1 MMDNRSGELVARK
14 VCAASHPLARV
25 TQGCLHARTRR
36 PHRPPR
42 PPWVSLPSHSLT
54 HSLLRPSEAPA
65 LRSRPLPSLA
75 FSRCRCL
82 LSSEL
87 DWSVSL
93 LPPESSPLSLFL
105 AEPTAEQLGR
115 SEQASCLLFL
125 ACRRRDCSPPSVTEF
140 FRAFHATAAA
150 GWMTTGVSSSAQPE
164 LQGHLCR
171 GRDLSAHAKRALNL
185 LCSAKQD
192 HKRGALLAAGH

>member
-1 MMDNRSGELVARK
+1 MTTSSQPQGDPTADLGSIQTSTSLLLGCNGARNLSQQPFTAAA
-14 VCAASHPLARV
+14 AASNHQPSSYHHFPLMNETSA
-25 TQGCLHARTRR
+25 AASSAS
-36 PHRPPR
+36 PPALGQ
-42 PPWVSLPSHSLT
+42 PSLPPT

-125 ACRRRDCSPPSVTEF
+125 ACRRRDRSPP
-140 FRAFHATAAA
+140 
-150 GWMTTGVSSSAQPE
+150 
-164 LQGHLCR
+164 
-171 GRDLSAHAKRALNL
+171 
-185 LCSAKQD
+185 
-192 HKRGALLAAGH
+192 

>member
-14 VCAASHPLARV
+14 SLCRQSPARPRHSGLSARAHAAASSAS
-25 TQGCLHARTRR
+25 
-36 PHRPPR
+36 PPALGQ
-42 PPWVSLPSHSLT
+42 PSLPLT

-171 GRDLSAHAKRALNL
+171 GRDLSAHARRALNL
-185 LCSAKQD
+185 LCGAKQD
-192 HKRGALLAAGH
+192 HKRGALLAAGY